1 MCWSEAQTGLLYCN
15 LYRAVHRRASISL
28 LVLHLFIS
36 GFRGSDE
43 RTRCSAAALAA
54 RRRQSMRGDIQS
66 IRAPTK
72 RDAHGRHYSTV
83 TPLALIGPAHFSISL
98 LRNCARYSE
107 LARSS
112 GTITAPSPSRLS
124 LTLGVFIASTVA
136 SCSLLTIPGAAP
148 LGRKMTFQV

>member
-1 MCWSEAQTGLLYCN
+1 M
-15 LYRAVHRRASISL
+15 SL
-28 LVLHLFIS
+28 LVLQRFVS

-43 RTRCSAAALAA
+43 RTRCTAAALAA

-66 IRAPTK
+66 IRTPTK

-83 TPLALIGPAHFSISL
+83 TPLALIGPAQSSTAL

-112 GTITAPSPSRLS
+112 VTITAPSPSSLS
-124 LTLGVFIASTVA
+124 LTLGAI
-136 SCSLLTIPGAAP
+136 
-148 LGRKMTFQV
+148 